1 MAKRFSLKNKLI
13 FVFGTL
19 IALSSAI
26 EGLFAINIAR
36 KAVTE
41 KVEAQLIDKASD
53 TAEIIDGRINT
64 MFQFLQGIARM
75 PAFTDSSLSYTQ
87 KTALLNKEIAF
98 TNILYEG
105 GVADTKGSMYSLDGR
120 VITVNQT
127 DWYAASMTGK
137 DFLT

>member
-53 TAEIIDGRINT
+53 TAEIIDGRLNT
-64 MFQFLQGIARM
+64 MFHFCR
-75 PAFTDSSLSYTQ
+75 
-87 KTALLNKEIAF
+87 ALRGCRLLPIHRFPIRKKPRF
-98 TNILYEG
+98 
-105 GVADTKGSMYSLDGR
+105 
-120 VITVNQT
+120 
-127 DWYAASMTGK
+127 
-137 DFLT
+137 